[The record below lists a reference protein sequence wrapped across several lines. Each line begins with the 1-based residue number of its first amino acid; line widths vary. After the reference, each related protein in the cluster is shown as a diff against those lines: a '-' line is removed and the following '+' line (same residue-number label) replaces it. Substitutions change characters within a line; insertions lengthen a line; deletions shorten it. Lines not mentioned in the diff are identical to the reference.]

1 MTWVVNLE
9 DATATH
15 PDGWVFRFAA
25 VEGEAGVFDGVC
37 IGQPPRLSASE
48 VAGAARV
55 AQEAGSAFIKA
66 RSERH

>member
-25 VEGEAGVFDGVC
+25 VEGEAGL
-37 IGQPPRLSASE
+37 GQNGTDHLPGKQPAICTCSI
-48 VAGAARV
+48 AA
-55 AQEAGSAFIKA
+55 
-66 RSERH
+66 